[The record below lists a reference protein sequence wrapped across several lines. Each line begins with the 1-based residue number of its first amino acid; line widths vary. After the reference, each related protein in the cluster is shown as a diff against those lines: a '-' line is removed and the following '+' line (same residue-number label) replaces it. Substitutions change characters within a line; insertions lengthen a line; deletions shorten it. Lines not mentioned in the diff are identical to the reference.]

1 MLPRHSLDVEG
12 LFTFFNYSSQLIEIG
27 VRVCLSFWPL
37 TVRCDATLLML
48 AAFTFENPLGYLSE
62 WFRSSFFFNW
72 SRLLKPTGLAGKKEN
87 LTASSTENYTYICIY
102 GVQWNTFSIH
112 FPL

>member
-1 MLPRHSLDVEG
+1 
-12 LFTFFNYSSQLIEIG
+12 
-27 VRVCLSFWPL
+27 
-37 TVRCDATLLML
+37 ML

-87 LTASSTENYTYICIY
+87 LTASSTENHTYICNIRCAMEY
-102 GVQWNTFSIH
+102 VFHTFSTVDYLPAISLH
-112 FPL
+112 FR